1 MKILTGD
8 CFELIKT
15 LEDNSVDLVITSP
28 PYADIVNYGKNISIK
43 KPNEY
48 VDWILPLFNEIHRVL
63 KPSGSFILNINDNC
77 SNGLRN
83 PFIYELIYRS
93 QKETNLKFYD
103 TYIWH
108 KKNGIPNGSKKRFR
122 NNTEFIFHFVKNQ
135 KELKFYM
142 DRVLQEPAESYVDRL
157 KSPINNDNEI
167 VDGVRERKKVV
178 WVRRTS
184 MKVDETGSKNPDLV
198 QRIVPD
204 LVRPDNVFRFQTAG
218 AARDNSIRHPA
229 PYHKDLPTYFI
240 NLLTDEGDVVLDVFS
255 GIGTTGM
262 GCKELNREYIGM
274 ELNEKYAEFS
284 KKRIMG
290 EELEEWL
297 VCQYDLNDN
306 LIACYKNRDEASKA
320 TGVESGDIMRTYN
333 RTKFE
338 SRGGFKWKLEPK
350 TQYVIN
356 QYDLDNNFIRSWKTI
371 TEIEN
376 TLGFDS
382 HNHIED
388 CIRKGNKTSYG
399 FQWKLE
405 PKQQTI
411 NWNPDDYFPG
421 DETPTNERL

>member
-1 MKILTGD
+1 MILTGD

-43 KPNEY
+43 KPKDY
-48 VDWILPLFNEIHRVL
+48 CDWILPLFNEIHRVL

-108 KKNGIPNGSKKRFR
+108 KMNGIPNGSKKRFR

-142 DRVLQEPAESYVDRL
+142 DRVLEDTKESSSKRYETP
-157 KSPINNDNEI
+157 KFDNQGQI

-184 MKVDETGSKNPDLV
+184 MKVDETGSKDPDLV

-204 LVRPDNVFRFQTAG
+204 KVRPDNVFRFQTAG
-218 AARDNSIRHPA
+218 AARDNTIRHPA
-229 PYHKDLPTYFI
+229 PFNKELPIYFI
-240 NLLTDEGDVVLDVFS
+240 KLLTDEGDTVLDVFS
-255 GIGTTGM
+255 GIGTTGL
-262 GCKELNREYIGM
+262 GCNELNRQYIGI

-284 KKRIMG
+284 KKRLNG
-290 EELEEWL
+290 EELEQQ
-297 VCQYDLNDN
+297 VINQYDLEGNFIQTFN
-306 LIACYKNRDEASKA
+306 TLQEIENYFGKPCVNNIKNILRGYKRNFTLWDF
-320 TGVESGDIMRTYN
+320 D
-333 RTKFE
+333 
-338 SRGGFKWKLEPK
+338 WKLEQRIK
-350 TQYVIN
+350 TNLTEYVIN
-356 QYDLDNNFIRSWKTI
+356 QYDLEDNFIRSWKTI

-405 PKQQTI
+405 EKI
-411 NWNPDDYFPG
+411 
-421 DETPTNERL
+421 L

>member
-1 MKILTGD
+1 MLILTGD

-43 KPNEY
+43 KSNEY

-77 SNGLRN
+77 DKGYRN
-83 PFIYELIYRS
+83 TFIYELIYRNS
-93 QKETNLKFYD
+93 KETSLKLYD

-108 KKNGIPNGSKKRFR
+108 KMNGIPNGSTKRFR
-122 NNTEFIFHFVKNQ
+122 NTTEFIFHFCKDSKQ
-135 KELKFYM
+135 MKFYM
-142 DRVLQEPAESYVDRL
+142 DRALMDPKESYSKRFDGVT
-157 KSPINNDNEI
+157 SFEQNEI
-167 VDGVRERKKVV
+167 TDGKRPIVKIRKTNKQVD
-178 WVRRTS
+178 S
-184 MKVDETGSKNPDLV
+184 TGSSCDEFV
-198 QRIVPD
+198 TRVVPD
-204 LVRPDNVFRFQTAG
+204 KVRPDNVFRFPTAG

-229 PYHKDLPTYFI
+229 PYHKELPTYFI

-262 GCKELNREYIGM
+262 SCKDLNRQYIGM

-284 KKRIMG
+284 KKRISG

-297 VCQYDLNDN
+297 VCQYDMNDN

-338 SRGGFKWKLEPK
+338 SRGGFKWKLK
-350 TQYVIN
+350 Q
-356 QYDLDNNFIRSWKTI
+356 
-371 TEIEN
+371 
-376 TLGFDS
+376 
-382 HNHIED
+382 
-388 CIRKGNKTSYG
+388 
-399 FQWKLE
+399 KL
-405 PKQQTI
+405 
-411 NWNPDDYFPG
+411 
-421 DETPTNERL
+421 